1 MVRRPRLRH
10 LENYRWSSYPGH
22 VAKANMQEF
31 MRYEVLKRSIGVR
44 PRLSTIGSCRARLR
58 VYIQTMPRPPR
69 IDFPDALYH
78 VTSRGNGRA
87 TIFHDEA
94 DCEALSRPTRG
105 TISALPTSNSSP
117 MF

>member
-1 MVRRPRLRH
+1 MGRPWAVNGRFVTLRWFGQH
-10 LENYRWSSYPGH
+10 RGRQHRGQTETFYYR
-22 VAKANMQEF
+22 
-31 MRYEVLKRSIGVR
+31 VLS
-44 PRLSTIGSCRARLR
+44 ARLR

-94 DCEALSRPTRG
+94 DCERFLAQLA